1 MDGERRMWRVATRAA
16 VAVGGVAF
24 FILLSCGEPL
34 APVEPGWVTVGVL
47 PLESRSGVNSI
58 YARGGPVWAVA
69 YEYVYPGP
77 VTRAKIISYADRQ
90 FLVEYES
97 PPEYEYAEL
106 ADIAFV
112 RYGEKGWAV
121 GGKSENN
128 EWGPYMLKYDYVLA
142 YDGRALGWKEVRLD
156 GFRERALSAV
166 MPINDEEIWVL
177 IDDNYY
183 SGDHDGLLAKYT
195 GGEFKVYNEL
205 GPVTAVYPYTRY
217 SPMTL
222 YAVSYAQGGYAPGE
236 LPKVYIS
243 ADGGASWAEETLP
256 EDIVQGREI
265 SRAYAGGGFGPD
277 VYILAECGNDAWA
290 VIRRTGAPG
299 AGEYELAFL
308 AYGGPYFTTLNSIA
322 FRNPHSPPRGVSAD
336 GVAVGRETSVVFDEG
351 GVYLEKLPY
360 ALDLSNAISFGGN
373 GFFAVGKNQAFGGY
387 ELLYHP

>member
-1 MDGERRMWRVATRAA
+1 
-16 VAVGGVAF
+16 
-24 FILLSCGEPL
+24 
-34 APVEPGWVTVGVL
+34 
-47 PLESRSGVNSI
+47 
-58 YARGGPVWAVA
+58 
-69 YEYVYPGP
+69 
-77 VTRAKIISYADRQ
+77 
-90 FLVEYES
+90 
-97 PPEYEYAEL
+97 
-106 ADIAFV
+106 
-112 RYGEKGWAV
+112 
-121 GGKSENN
+121 
-128 EWGPYMLKYDYVLA
+128 MLKYET
-142 YDGRALGWKEVRLD
+142 GNGGWTEVQLT
-156 GFRERALSAV
+156 GYSEWAISTV
-166 MPINDEEIWVL
+166 ITINRDDCWVL
-177 IDDNYY
+177 LDDCYY

-195 GGEFKVYNEL
+195 GGELKVYNEL
-205 GPVTAVYPYTRY
+205 GPVTAIYPYTRY

-277 VYILAECGNDAWA
+277 VYILAECGNNAWA

-351 GVYLEKLPY
+351 NVYLEKLPY
-360 ALDLSNAISFGGN
+360 ALDLSRVIPYGGN
-373 GFFAVGKNQAFGGY
+373 GFFAVGKNEAFGGY

>member
-1 MDGERRMWRVATRAA
+1 MIWRAA
-16 VAVGGVAF
+16 VTSTLLGVIFAG
-24 FILLSCGEPL
+24 SCGEPL
-34 APVEPGWVTVGVL
+34 GPLEPGWVTVGVF
-47 PLESRSGVNSI
+47 PLESHSGVNSI
-58 YARGGPVWAVA
+58 CAKGGPVWAVA
-69 YEYVYPGP
+69 YEYVYPEQ

-121 GGKSENN
+121 GQRKEEKGPFKPFMLVYEPKSHE
-128 EWGPYMLKYDYVLA
+128 
-142 YDGRALGWKEVRLD
+142 WKEKDVE
-156 GFRERALSAV
+156 GFNGAAFCKV
-166 MPINDEEIWVL
+166 IPINDEEIWVL

-195 GGEFKVYNEL
+195 GGELKVYNDL

-217 SPMTL
+217 SPITL
-222 YAVSYAQGGYAPGE
+222 YAVSYAQDGYAPGE

-243 ADGGASWAEETLP
+243 ADDGASWAEETFP
-256 EDIVQGREI
+256 EDLMQGREI
-265 SRAYAGGGFGPD
+265 SRAYAGAGFGPD
-277 VYILAECGNDAWA
+277 VYILAECGNNAWA
-290 VIRRTGAPG
+290 VIRRTGPPG

-308 AYGGPYFTTLNSIA
+308 AHAGPYLTTLHSIA
-322 FRNPHSPPRGVSAD
+322 FRKPHSPPRGISVD

-351 GVYLEKLPY
+351 NVYLEKLPY
-360 ALDLSNAISFGGN
+360 ALDLSRVISYGGN
-373 GFFAVGKNQAFGGY
+373 GFFAVGKNEAFGGY